1 MLICIPKTKE
11 YLTKTKEYMASSV
24 YDFRL
29 QSFMVLYYLI
39 QKKQKGNTFLRK

>member
-11 YLTKTKEYMASSV
+11 YRTKTKEYKASSFTT
-24 YDFRL
+24 FRL
-29 QSFMVLYYLI
+29 RSFVVLYYLI